1 MEYQITIGIKAESQP
16 KAVEIAQALTDIKNV
31 LTDTDLLEL
40 ARLLKSKP
48 GLVKTAKKFLG

>member
-1 MEYQITIGIKAESQP
+1 MEYQITIGIQAESQP

-31 LTDTDLLEL
+31 LTESDLLEL
-40 ARLLKSKP
+40 AKLLKSKP

>member
-16 KAVEIAQALTDIKNV
+16 KAIEIAQALTDIKNV
-31 LTDTDLLEL
+31 LTEGDLLEL

>member
-16 KAVEIAQALTDIKNV
+16 KAIEVAQALTDIKNV
-31 LTDTDLLEL
+31 LTESDLLEL

>member
-1 MEYQITIGIKAESQP
+1 MEYKITIGIQAESQP

-31 LTDTDLLEL
+31 LTESDLLEL
-40 ARLLKSKP
+40 AKLLKAKP